1 MIKCFKKAISSVL
14 AAAMLATSFTA
25 MPINTFAATSFSTA
39 GGWFETLYAEWSGN
53 KSDVT
58 GVSYSGTASGSL
70 TGDDLTYLVRQD
82 GSNVR
87 LDIPGLK
94 AGTYNLT
101 VTTNSGT
108 ITKENIKVY
117 EYDRSGYAHYD
128 AHKEG
133 VTGIGAYNDDGT
145 LKSNAVVVYVTEE
158 NKNTVQLPGYTGSQ
172 YPAGIGNILNY
183 KSEDAN
189 GVTGGGKID
198 IVQQL
203 RAEGIP
209 LDVRFVGTVRGGDSN
224 TSNNPPAENIK
235 GLTGYN
241 TTTNG
246 GTKGDNGMMIRVYKS
261 SNVTIEGIGDDATLD
276 GWGIQIISQTG
287 QIG

>member
-108 ITKENIKVY
+108 ITK
-117 EYDRSGYAHYD
+117 
-128 AHKEG
+128 
-133 VTGIGAYNDDGT
+133 
-145 LKSNAVVVYVTEE
+145 
-158 NKNTVQLPGYTGSQ
+158 
-172 YPAGIGNILNY
+172 
-183 KSEDAN
+183 
-189 GVTGGGKID
+189 
-198 IVQQL
+198 
-203 RAEGIP
+203 
-209 LDVRFVGTVRGGDSN
+209 
-224 TSNNPPAENIK
+224 
-235 GLTGYN
+235 
-241 TTTNG
+241 
-246 GTKGDNGMMIRVYKS
+246 
-261 SNVTIEGIGDDATLD
+261 
-276 GWGIQIISQTG
+276 
-287 QIG
+287 

>member
-1 MIKCFKKAISSVL
+1 MAGEILLNLKGGNKNMIKCFKKAISSVL

-25 MPINTFAATSFSTA
+25 MPINTFAATSFSAA
-39 GGWFETLYAEWSGN
+39 GGWFETLYAEWAGN

-58 GVSYSGTASGSL
+58 AVSYSGTASGSL

-145 LKSNAVVVYVTEE
+145 LKSNAIVVYVTEE
-158 NKNTVQLPGYTGSQ
+158 NKNTVQLPGYTGDS

-198 IVQQL
+198 IVKQL
-203 RAEGIP
+203 REEGIP
-209 LDVRFVGTVRGGDSN
+209 LDIRFVGTIRGGDSN

-261 SNVTIEGIGDDATLD
+261 SNVYL
-276 GWGIQIISQTG
+276 
-287 QIG
+287 

>member
-1 MIKCFKKAISSVL
+1 MAGEILLNLKGGNKNMIKCFKKAISSVL

-145 LKSNAVVVYVTEE
+145 LKKDAQVIYVTPETAKTCTAVVNGKEVTASW
-158 NKNTVQLPGYTGSQ
+158 LH
-172 YPAGIGNILNY
+172 
-183 KSEDAN
+183 
-189 GVTGGGKID
+189 
-198 IVQQL
+198 
-203 RAEGIP
+203 
-209 LDVRFVGTVRGGDSN
+209 
-224 TSNNPPAENIK
+224 
-235 GLTGYN
+235 
-241 TTTNG
+241 
-246 GTKGDNGMMIRVYKS
+246 
-261 SNVTIEGIGDDATLD
+261 
-276 GWGIQIISQTG
+276 W
-287 QIG
+287 